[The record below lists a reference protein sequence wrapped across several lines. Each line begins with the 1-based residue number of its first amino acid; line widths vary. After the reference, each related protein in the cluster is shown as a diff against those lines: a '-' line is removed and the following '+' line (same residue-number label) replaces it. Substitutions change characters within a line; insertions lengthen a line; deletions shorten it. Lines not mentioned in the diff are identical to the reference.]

1 MQHSMPVH
9 VSTLPASPKRPGAPG
24 PGGRSRAR
32 CRWRRRAARA
42 RRLAAPARP
51 ACCPAGSAQTPAALR
66 GAQARLTRRR
76 RQAHGGRR
84 LTQTDCSVGVAA
96 AQRQAGLGGARSRKL
111 RVLHGSA
118 CCHVRPYR
126 PQPYCRLKILS
137 RVRTWVEHQVG
148 QVGAGAGL
156 QRAHAD
162 RAHGRAAGR
171 RAARRHARVQHAA
184 PAEEHDQRAAARGS
198 AQRIP
203 RPVGVNLALD
213 QSPTSRV
220 AVRSVCR
227 ADQLRS
233 GQQADHRWHS
243 RGTSRLR
250 GKEAIQVTCSARKA
264 QSLPVWRWV
273 RRSRQ
278 GQRAW
283 DSPLELCGHRG
294 RQPLADKVDER
305 SVRLHLSST
314 RGVPQPVLRQDA
326 AAPAPS
332 GCPHIY
338 RKHTPLAA
346 HVKQL
351 SDARRCVCRAGGRTA
366 TSGLGRSDSHCSPVS
381 TSTADRPMTTTSA
394 RDCDELASATGA
406 TCRAKTLKST
416 RLHGP
421 CALAYEQECS
431 LFSRLLLQA

>member
-111 RVLHGSA
+111 RVLHGRA

-305 SVRLHLSST
+305 AVRLHLSST
-314 RGVPQPVLRQDA
+314 RGVPQPVQRQDA

-332 GCPHIY
+332 
-338 RKHTPLAA
+338 AA
-346 HVKQL
+346 
-351 SDARRCVCRAGGRTA
+351 RA
-366 TSGLGRSDSHCSPVS
+366 L
-381 TSTADRPMTTTSA
+381 TSTASTTPLQRMSNSSLTHGGVCAGRAGARRRAAWAGATATAAQSA
-394 RDCDELASATGA
+394 RAPPTG
-406 TCRAKTLKST
+406 R
-416 RLHGP
+416 
-421 CALAYEQECS
+421 
-431 LFSRLLLQA
+431 

>member
-305 SVRLHLSST
+305 AVRLHLSST
-314 RGVPQPVLRQDA
+314 RGVPQPVQRQDA

-332 GCPHIY
+332 
-338 RKHTPLAA
+338 AA
-346 HVKQL
+346 
-351 SDARRCVCRAGGRTA
+351 RA
-366 TSGLGRSDSHCSPVS
+366 L
-381 TSTADRPMTTTSA
+381 TSTASTTPLQRMSNSSLTHGGVCAGRAGARRRAAWAGATATAAQSA
-394 RDCDELASATGA
+394 RAPPTG
-406 TCRAKTLKST
+406 R
-416 RLHGP
+416 
-421 CALAYEQECS
+421 
-431 LFSRLLLQA
+431 

>member
-42 RRLAAPARP
+42 RRPAAPARP

-305 SVRLHLSST
+305 AVRLHLSST
-314 RGVPQPVLRQDA
+314 RGVPQPVQRQDA

-332 GCPHIY
+332 
-338 RKHTPLAA
+338 AA
-346 HVKQL
+346 
-351 SDARRCVCRAGGRTA
+351 RA
-366 TSGLGRSDSHCSPVS
+366 L
-381 TSTADRPMTTTSA
+381 TSTASTTPLQRMSNSSLTHGGVCAGRAGARRRAAWAGATATAAQSA
-394 RDCDELASATGA
+394 RAPPTG
-406 TCRAKTLKST
+406 R
-416 RLHGP
+416 
-421 CALAYEQECS
+421 
-431 LFSRLLLQA
+431 